1 LKKGIEIV
9 IRKRI
14 LLVAFL
20 VAIGFFIVTL
30 RVFLIMIVQHNQYMK
45 RAERQ
50 HQKTIHIEPLR
61 GTIYDRIGRE
71 LAVSVELESLYGVPS
86 EIEDPDFVAAKL
98 STILGMSHHSI
109 EKRLG
114 SDKNFI
120 WLDRKLD
127 PERVRK
133 IKALSISTREIG
145 FRKEGKRFYPKKN
158 LASHLLGF
166 VGMDN
171 KGLGGLELAYEED
184 MKGEEGLLI
193 LGRDAMGREI
203 YPSNNSYK
211 PPSPGRNLY
220 LTIDEVVQYITEK
233 ELDRGMV
240 KWKAKGAIAI
250 VMNPK
255 TGEILAMGVRPE
267 FNPNIIG
274 NYKDSDRTN
283 KAVTDSY
290 EPGSTFKVISAAA
303 ALEEGVARP
312 GDLFDCSR
320 GEIEVG
326 GKVMR
331 DVHRHGVLSF
341 SEVIQKSSNI
351 GAIQVGMKLGKER
364 FYRYIK
370 DFGFGVKTGI
380 GLPGESSG
388 KVREPKNWSGT
399 SIGAV
404 SIGQEI
410 AVTPLQMLTA
420 FSAIA
425 NNGYLMRPYVVS
437 GVRDNEGRVIKSF
450 TPQVARKVIS
460 ENTSKRL
467 TEILKTVVEEGGTA
481 TKAAIQGNLVAG
493 KTGTAQKTDP
503 ETGSYSNERY
513 VSSFVGYLPAEDP
526 KISIIVVVDEPKG
539 AIYGGSVAAPI
550 FKEIAEQVLTYLKI
564 PMMEE
569 DRTVFL
575 SNVQ

>member
-1 LKKGIEIV
+1 MKKGIEIG

-14 LLVAFL
+14 LLVSLFI
-20 VAIGFFIVTL
+20 AIGFFIITL

-61 GTIYDRIGRE
+61 GTIYDRMGRE
-71 LAVSVELESLYGVPS
+71 LAVSVELDSLYGVPS

-145 FRKEGKRFYPKKN
+145 FLKEGKRFYPKKN

-171 KGLGGLELAYEED
+171 KGLEGIELAYEGD
-184 MKGEEGLLI
+184 MKGEEGWLI
-193 LGRDAMGREI
+193 LERDALGRDI
-203 YPSNNSYK
+203 FPSNNNYK
-211 PPSPGRNLY
+211 SPSSGRDLY
-220 LTIDEVVQYITEK
+220 LTIDEVIQYITEK
-233 ELDRGMV
+233 ELVNGVER
-240 KWKAKGAIAI
+240 WRAKSAIAI
-250 VMNPK
+250 VMNPR

-274 NYKDSDRTN
+274 NYKPYDWRN
-283 KAVTDSY
+283 RAITDLY

-312 GDLFDCSR
+312 WDLFDCSR

-331 DVHRHGVLSF
+331 DAHRHGVLSF
-341 SEVIQKSSNI
+341 TEVIQKSSNI
-351 GAIQVGMKLGKER
+351 GAIQIGMKLGKER
-364 FYRYIK
+364 FYKYIK
-370 DFGFGVKTGI
+370 AFGFGEKTGI
-380 GLPGESSG
+380 DLPGESPG
-388 KVREPKNWSGT
+388 KVRVPKEWSGT

-410 AVTPLQMLTA
+410 AVSPLQILAA

-425 NNGYLMRPYVVS
+425 NDGNLMKPYIVS
-437 GVRDNEGRVIKSF
+437 EVRDNEGRVIKSF
-450 TPQVARKVIS
+450 TPQVVRKVIS

>member
-1 LKKGIEIV
+1 MKKGIEIG

-14 LLVAFL
+14 LLVSLFI
-20 VAIGFFIVTL
+20 AIGFFVITL

-61 GTIYDRIGRE
+61 GTIYDRMGRE
-71 LAVSVELESLYGVPS
+71 LAVSVELDSLYGVPS

-274 NYKDSDRTN
+274 NYNDSDRTN
-283 KAVTDSY
+283 KAVT
-290 EPGSTFKVISAAA
+290 
-303 ALEEGVARP
+303 
-312 GDLFDCSR
+312 
-320 GEIEVG
+320 
-326 GKVMR
+326 
-331 DVHRHGVLSF
+331 
-341 SEVIQKSSNI
+341 
-351 GAIQVGMKLGKER
+351 
-364 FYRYIK
+364 
-370 DFGFGVKTGI
+370 
-380 GLPGESSG
+380 
-388 KVREPKNWSGT
+388 
-399 SIGAV
+399 
-404 SIGQEI
+404 
-410 AVTPLQMLTA
+410 
-420 FSAIA
+420 
-425 NNGYLMRPYVVS
+425 
-437 GVRDNEGRVIKSF
+437 
-450 TPQVARKVIS
+450 
-460 ENTSKRL
+460 
-467 TEILKTVVEEGGTA
+467 
-481 TKAAIQGNLVAG
+481 
-493 KTGTAQKTDP
+493 
-503 ETGSYSNERY
+503 
-513 VSSFVGYLPAEDP
+513 
-526 KISIIVVVDEPKG
+526 
-539 AIYGGSVAAPI
+539 
-550 FKEIAEQVLTYLKI
+550 
-564 PMMEE
+564 
-569 DRTVFL
+569 
-575 SNVQ
+575 

>member
-1 LKKGIEIV
+1 
-9 IRKRI
+9 
-14 LLVAFL
+14 
-20 VAIGFFIVTL
+20 
-30 RVFLIMIVQHNQYMK
+30 
-45 RAERQ
+45 
-50 HQKTIHIEPLR
+50 
-61 GTIYDRIGRE
+61 
-71 LAVSVELESLYGVPS
+71 
-86 EIEDPDFVAAKL
+86 
-98 STILGMSHHSI
+98 
-109 EKRLG
+109 
-114 SDKNFI
+114 
-120 WLDRKLD
+120 
-127 PERVRK
+127 
-133 IKALSISTREIG
+133 
-145 FRKEGKRFYPKKN
+145 
-158 LASHLLGF
+158 

-171 KGLGGLELAYEED
+171 KGLEGVELAYEGD
-184 MKGEEGLLI
+184 MKGEEGWLV
-193 LGRDAMGREI
+193 LGRDALGRDI
-203 YPSNNSYK
+203 FPSNNNYK
-211 PPSPGRNLY
+211 SPSSGRDLY
-220 LTIDEVVQYITEK
+220 LTIDEVIQYITEK
-233 ELDRGMV
+233 ELVNGVER
-240 KWKAKGAIAI
+240 WRAKSAIAI
-250 VMNPK
+250 VMNPR

-274 NYKDSDRTN
+274 NYKPYDWRN
-283 KAVTDSY
+283 RAITDLY

-303 ALEEGVARP
+303 ALEEGVARV

-331 DVHRHGVLSF
+331 DAHRHGVLSF
-341 SEVIQKSSNI
+341 TEVIQKSSNI
-351 GAIQVGMKLGKER
+351 GAIQIGMKLGKER
-364 FYRYIK
+364 FYKYIK
-370 DFGFGVKTGI
+370 AFGFGEKTGI
-380 GLPGESSG
+380 DLPGESPG
-388 KVREPKNWSGT
+388 KVRVPKEWSGT

-410 AVTPLQMLTA
+410 AVSPLQILAA

-425 NNGYLMRPYVVS
+425 NDGNLMKPYIVS
-437 GVRDNEGRVIKSF
+437 EVRDNEGRVIKSF
-450 TPQVARKVIS
+450 TPQVVRKVIS